1 MRRFDFPLERVRR
14 WRLEQ
19 LNLEHLKLQKMLAER
34 QALADAKQQVRND
47 LARTE
52 QGILSQPSIGGLE
65 LENLDSYRLHI
76 RARVRDFE
84 NRERE
89 FEAKVAEQRARV
101 VESRRLFELLDQL
114 RAKALATWHKAADRE
129 QEALAGELF
138 LAKSTRNV
146 SRSR

>member
-1 MRRFDFPLERVRR
+1 MKRFAFPLERVRR

-19 LNLEHLKLQKMLAER
+19 LNLEHLKLQKLLTER
-34 QALADAKQQVRND
+34 HALSDAKQQVRKD
-47 LARTE
+47 LASTE
-52 QGILSQPSIGGLE
+52 QGILSQHSIGGME

-89 FEAKVAEQRARV
+89 FEAKVAAQRARV
-101 VESRRLFELLDQL
+101 VDSRRLFELLDQL
-114 RAKALATWHKAADRE
+114 RGKAVATWHKAADRE
-129 QEALAGELF
+129 QETLAGELF
-138 LAKSTRNV
+138 LANSTRNV